1 MSSQELPEA
10 TWSDLFR
17 EIIEPGY
24 CYACGGCSSICP
36 VEVIEFLEE
45 HPKFTGEWPA
55 LVGECIDCGACLQAC
70 PSYWDRIHGENDEK
84 EFIGTFHDKEDDK
97 PAMLLAYAADDA
109 IRMAG
114 QSGGVVSAI
123 LKAAQES
130 GRIDAGTVLV
140 EKDGFT
146 KVDAVAATGP
156 EQVIKGAGSKFVS
169 FPSLEGIL
177 QLRSSWDESDATV
190 FVGVP
195 CMIKSMNW
203 MQKVRTDRLDRT
215 CTTIGLLC
223 TTIFHPDKLR
233 NYLLEQG
240 IDIDQ
245 QVRRIAIRVGKLR
258 LTLKDGTTRKMA
270 IGPVDDAAAREGC
283 QYCLDFAA
291 ETADLAV
298 GEIGVPDGTSFVLVR
313 TQRGRELL
321 DTAIQNEALVV
332 KEFPEG
338 TMKRILMVNRYK
350 KRRTAPPPLQ
360 PFPGP
365 LWEPLRAELKQ
376 NKE

>member
-1 MSSQELPEA
+1 MSSRELPEA
-10 TWSDLFR
+10 TWTDLFR
-17 EIIEPGY
+17 EIIEPGF

-70 PSYWDRIHGENDEK
+70 PCYWDRVHGENDDK
-84 EFIGTFHDKEDDK
+84 EFIGTFHESQDDE
-97 PAMLLAYAADDA
+97 PTMLLAYAADDEL
-109 IRMAG
+109 RMAG

-123 LKAAQES
+123 LQAAQQE
-130 GRIDAGTVLV
+130 GKIDAGTVLV
-140 EKDGFT
+140 EKGGFT
-146 KVDAVAATGP
+146 KVDSVAATGP
-156 EQVIKGAGSKFVS
+156 DQIIKGAGSKFVS

-190 FVGVP
+190 FIGVP

-223 TTIFHPDKLR
+223 TMIFHPDKLQK
-233 NYLLEQG
+233 YLLDQG
-240 IDIDQ
+240 IDLDQ
-245 QVRRIAIRVGKLR
+245 QVKKMAIRAGMLR
-258 LTLKDGTTRKMA
+258 LMLKDGSTKKMPIA
-270 IGPVDDAAAREGC
+270 PVDDVAAREGC
-283 QYCLDFAA
+283 HYCLDFAA

-298 GEIGVPDGTSFVLVR
+298 GEVGVPDGTSFVLVR
-313 TQRGRELL
+313 TQRGRDLL
-321 DTAIQNEALVV
+321 NTAIQNEALVV
-332 KEFPEG
+332 KEFPEK
-338 TMKRILMVNRYK
+338 TMPRLLRVNRYK
-350 KRRTAPPPLQ
+350 KKRKAPPSLQ

-365 LWEPLRAELKQ
+365 LWKPLRAELQ
-376 NKE
+376 QKEK